1 MGLID
6 GDLRP
11 RMTKPPFVHLHVHSQ
26 YSLLDGANRID
37 GLVARARE
45 HQMNA
50 LALTDHG
57 NLFGAVQFYQ
67 QAKTAG
73 INPIIGVEA
82 YMAPRS
88 RLDRE
93 TYGVHHGSYHLILL
107 ATNYTGYTNL
117 LKLVSA
123 AHLEGFYYRP
133 RIDKELLAA
142 HAEGL
147 IGLSACLRGEIPSLL
162 ADGKQAE
169 ADETADR
176 YASIF
181 GRERFYLELQANGLE
196 AQTKMNRQ
204 LLEMSRRTGLKTV
217 ATNDCHYLHQHDH
230 HAHDIL
236 LCLQTG
242 KTVNTPERMRF
253 QTTELY
259 FKSADQMLATFGEL
273 PAALLVTQQIADQC
287 DIQLPL
293 HQLHLPDYQVP
304 PDYTKETYLAELAQ
318 QGLRERLKQQQETRH
333 PESHYWDRLNE
344 ELAMIGAMGYAGY
357 FLIVWDIIRFARSRR
372 IPVGPGRGSA
382 AGSLVAYAL
391 QITDLDPLA
400 YGLIFER
407 FLNPERVTQP
417 DIDLD
422 FCMDRRGEVI
432 NYVTEKYGSDHV
444 CQIIT
449 FGTMMAKAALRDVGR
464 VLELPYGDVDR
475 LAKLVPNTLNI
486 TLDEAI
492 KAEPRLGETMAVS
505 PKLKEVIEFAKALE
519 GQVRHASTHA
529 AGVVISGEPLTDY
542 VPLFRGSNGEVVTQ
556 YAKDDLEA
564 IGLVKFDFLGL
575 RTLTLLD
582 HAARLVNRSR
592 ETRAPAA
599 NGTRPGARSAGASST
614 EQRSFSGI
622 SPKDASSPLAARAPT
637 DDDRPVQ
644 LQQIGLNDPEIY
656 RTLST
661 GQTTA
666 IFQLESRGMR
676 DLLVK
681 MAPER
686 FEDLIAILA
695 LYRPGPIGS
704 GMVDDFIK
712 RKRGKTAIRYEAP
725 QLRPILE
732 ETYGVIVYQEQVMRI
747 AAEIAGFSLGQA
759 DLLRRAMGKKKPEEM
774 DKQRKRFIEG
784 AKAKGVTMAKA
795 EKLFDLMAYFAG
807 YGFNKSHSAAYA
819 LITYLT
825 AYFKVH
831 HPAEFMAAV
840 LTSETGNED
849 KIVAYLAECR
859 RLAIRILPPDVNES
873 ERDFTIVP
881 EGIRFGLAA
890 IKNVGQAAIES
901 IRAAREA
908 TGGIAK
914 EPFTSLTQF
923 CQRVDLRKVNRRVIE
938 SLIKAGTF
946 DSIEPSRAR
955 LMRQLDQAVD
965 EGARLQEEA
974 DAGQGGLFS
983 ELTETIDIG
992 GGGPPGGSAAPNG
1005 SHSAIPIDPL
1015 DEGAD
1020 SSEWDDA
1027 TRLRHE
1033 KEALGFYITGHPL
1046 ERVQEIL
1053 SRLSI
1058 TPIQALSETSDGTE
1072 VTIAGL
1078 VVSKKITTT
1087 RRGDRMAYARL
1098 EDLTGTTEAIIFPE
1112 LFKSAGALLESD
1124 QPVLITGTVD
1134 CGDQGTKLKTT
1145 KLQSLAGAEAR
1156 VNRQMRITVGPSV
1169 LSVDQLVQLRAVLAR
1184 HPGSCPV
1191 ALTLRHPEQRE
1202 ATVLLDR
1209 QYWVAPTPAL
1219 LADVEALLGAG
1230 AFADHTAPSA

>member
-1 MGLID
+1 
-6 GDLRP
+6 
-11 RMTKPPFVHLHVHSQ
+11 MTKPPFVHLHVHSQ

-37 GLVARARE
+37 DLVARARE
-45 HQMNA
+45 HGMNA

-67 QAKTAG
+67 EARKAG

-82 YMAPRS
+82 YIAPRS

-93 TYGVHHGSYHLILL
+93 TYGVHHGSHHLILL

-147 IGLSACLRGEIPSLL
+147 IGLSACLRGEVPSLL
-162 ADGKQAE
+162 ADGKEAE
-169 ADETADR
+169 ADAAADQ

-181 GRERFYLELQANGLE
+181 GRDRFYLELQANGLE

-204 LLEMSRRTGLKTV
+204 LLEMSRRTGLKTA

-230 HAHDIL
+230 RAHDIL

-242 KTVNTPERMRF
+242 KTVNVAERMRF

-259 FKSADQMLATFGEL
+259 FKSTDQMLATFDEL
-273 PAALLVTQQIADQC
+273 PAALSITQQIADQC

-304 PDYTKETYLAELAQ
+304 PGSTKEGYLAELSQ
-318 QGLRERLKQQQETRH
+318 QGLRERLKQRQDDRI
-333 PESHYWDRLNE
+333 PESRYWDRLKE
-344 ELAMIGAMGYAGY
+344 ELAMIGSMGYAGY

-400 YGLIFER
+400 YDLIFER

-492 KAEPRLGETMAVS
+492 TAEPRLTEMMTAS
-505 PKLKEVIEFAKALE
+505 PKLKEVVEFAKALE

-582 HAARLVNRSR
+582 HAVRLVNQ
-592 ETRAPAA
+592 
-599 NGTRPGARSAGASST
+599 TRPAN
-614 EQRSFSGI
+614 Q
-622 SPKDASSPLAARAPT
+622 PL
-637 DDDRPVQ
+637 Q
-644 LQQIGLNDPEIY
+644 LQQIALNDPEVY

-704 GMVDDFIK
+704 GMVEDFIK
-712 RKRGKTAIRYEAP
+712 RKRGKTAISFDLP

-747 AAEIAGFSLGQA
+747 AAEVAGFTLGQA
-759 DLLRRAMGKKKPEEM
+759 DLLRRAMGKKKQEEM
-774 DKQRKRFIEG
+774 DKQRVRFVEG
-784 AKAKGVTMAKA
+784 AKAQGVTKAKA

-831 HPAEFMAAV
+831 HPVEFMAAV

-859 RLAIRILPPDVNES
+859 RLNIRMLPPDVNES

-890 IKNVGQAAIES
+890 IKNVGGAAIDS

-908 TGGIAK
+908 AGGVGTV
-914 EPFTSLTQF
+914 PFASLAQF
-923 CQRVDLRKVNRRVIE
+923 CQRVDLRRVNRRVIE

-946 DSIEPSRAR
+946 DSIQSSRST
-955 LMRQLDQAVD
+955 LMRQLDQSVE
-965 EGARLQEEA
+965 EGARHQEEA
-974 DAGQGGLFS
+974 DAGQGGLFG
-983 ELTETIDIG
+983 ELTETIDVG
-992 GGGPPGGSAAPNG
+992 GGSRTGPSNDTDSAV
-1005 SHSAIPIDPL
+1005 PIDPL
-1015 DEGAD
+1015 NEAATT
-1020 SSEWDDA
+1020 SEWDDA

-1046 ERVQEIL
+1046 ERVQESL

-1058 TPIQALSETSDGTE
+1058 TPIQALSEVQDGAE
-1072 VTIAGL
+1072 VTIVGL
-1078 VVSKKITTT
+1078 ILSRKMTTT

-1098 EDLTGTTEAIIFPE
+1098 EDLTGTIEAIIFPE
-1112 LFKSAGALLESD
+1112 LFKSAGTLLESD
-1124 QPVLITGTVD
+1124 QPVIVTGTLD
-1134 CGDQGTKLKTT
+1134 SGDQGIKLKTT
-1145 KLQSLAGAEAR
+1145 KLHSLADAEAR
-1156 VNRQMRITVGPSV
+1156 LNRQMRITVGPSA

-1184 HPGSCPV
+1184 HPGPCPV
-1191 ALTLRHPEQRE
+1191 ALTLCHPEQRQ
-1202 ATVLLDR
+1202 ATILLDR

-1219 LADVEALLGAG
+1219 LSDVEALLGAG
-1230 AFADHTAPSA
+1230 AFANQAAPPA

>member
-1 MGLID
+1 
-6 GDLRP
+6 
-11 RMTKPPFVHLHVHSQ
+11 MTKPPFVHLHVHSQ

-37 GLVARARE
+37 DLVARARE
-45 HQMNA
+45 HGMNA

-67 QAKTAG
+67 EARKAG

-82 YMAPRS
+82 YIAPRS

-93 TYGVHHGSYHLILL
+93 TYGVHHGSHHLILL

-142 HAEGL
+142 HSEGL
-147 IGLSACLRGEIPSLL
+147 IGLSACLRGEVPSLL
-162 ADGKQAE
+162 ADGKEAE
-169 ADETADR
+169 AEAAADQ

-181 GRERFYLELQANGLE
+181 GRDRFYLELQANGLE

-204 LLEMSRRTGLKTV
+204 LLEMSRRTGLKTA

-230 HAHDIL
+230 RAHDIL

-242 KTVNTPERMRF
+242 KTVNVAERMRF

-259 FKSADQMLATFGEL
+259 FKSTDQMLATFDEL
-273 PAALLVTQQIADQC
+273 PAALSITQQIADQC

-304 PDYTKETYLAELAQ
+304 SGSTKEGYLAELSQ
-318 QGLRERLKQQQETRH
+318 QGLRERLKQRQDDRI
-333 PESHYWDRLNE
+333 PESRYWDRLKE

-400 YGLIFER
+400 YDLIFER

-486 TLDEAI
+486 TLDDAI
-492 KAEPRLGETMAVS
+492 TAEPRLTEMMTAS
-505 PKLKEVIEFAKALE
+505 PKLKEVVEFAKALE

-582 HAARLVNRSR
+582 HAVRLVNQTR
-592 ETRAPAA
+592 EARAPAA
-599 NGTRPGARSAGASST
+599 HGTHPGARGVGASEDT
-614 EQRSFSGI
+614 
-622 SPKDASSPLAARAPT
+622 ASPLAARAPT
-637 DDDRPVQ
+637 DDDQLLQ
-644 LQQIGLNDPEIY
+644 LQQIALNDPEVY

-704 GMVDDFIK
+704 GMVEDFIK
-712 RKRGKTAIRYEAP
+712 RKRGKTAISFDLP

-747 AAEIAGFSLGQA
+747 AAEVAGFSLGQA
-759 DLLRRAMGKKKPEEM
+759 DLLRRAMGKKKQEEM
-774 DKQRKRFIEG
+774 DKQRARFVEG
-784 AKAKGVTMAKA
+784 AKAQGVTKAKA

-831 HPAEFMAAV
+831 HPVEFMAAV

-859 RLAIRILPPDVNES
+859 RLNIRMLPPDVNES

-890 IKNVGQAAIES
+890 IKNVGGAAIDS

-908 TGGIAK
+908 AGGIGTV
-914 EPFTSLTQF
+914 PFASLAQF

-946 DSIEPSRAR
+946 DSIQSSRAT
-955 LMRQLDQAVD
+955 LMRQLDQSVE
-965 EGARLQEEA
+965 EGARHQEEA
-974 DAGQGGLFS
+974 DAGQGGLFG

-992 GGGPPGGSAAPNG
+992 GGRSAGASNG
-1005 SHSAIPIDPL
+1005 TDGAVPIDPL
-1015 DEGAD
+1015 NEAATAT
-1020 SSEWDDA
+1020 EWDDA

-1046 ERVQEIL
+1046 ERVQESL

-1058 TPIQALSETSDGTE
+1058 TPIQALTDVQDGAE
-1072 VTIAGL
+1072 VTIVGL
-1078 VVSKKITTT
+1078 ILSRKMTTT

-1098 EDLTGTTEAIIFPE
+1098 EDLTGTIEAIIFPE

-1124 QPVLITGTVD
+1124 QPVIVTGTLD
-1134 CGDQGTKLKTT
+1134 SGDQGIKLKTT
-1145 KLQSLAGAEAR
+1145 KLHSLADAEAR
-1156 VNRQMRITVGPSV
+1156 LNRQMRITVGPSA

-1184 HPGSCPV
+1184 HPGPCPV
-1191 ALTLRHPEQRE
+1191 ALTLCHPEQRQ
-1202 ATVLLDR
+1202 ATILLDR

-1219 LADVEALLGAG
+1219 LSDVEALLGAG
-1230 AFADHTAPSA
+1230 AFANQAAPPA